1 MIGCLWF
8 SHTTRLTPK
17 SNGSYDRTFAFY
29 QWMNKL
35 DVSFHTVYKRHV
47 SLRNMLVHSTD
58 HTSIKQPGSRACQR
72 PRCNTCCHISWVAV
86 IRGPKSALYHLC
98 RCPLLYIGET
108 GRNLRSSFSEHLRS
122 IRNNTPMFPMAH
134 HFNSTGHSIS
144 DVQVRCVAFCNGNI
158 I

>member
-1 MIGCLWF
+1 MIGCIWF

-17 SNGSYDRTFAFY
+17 SNGSYYRTFAFY

-35 DVSFHTVYKRHV
+35 DVSFHTVYKRDV

-86 IRGPKSALYHLC
+86 RRGPKSAFTIYADAHFFTLVRLEETLGVVSANICEVYAT
-98 RCPLLYIGET
+98 PLPGFLW
-108 GRNLRSSFSEHLRS
+108 
-122 IRNNTPMFPMAH
+122 P
-134 HFNSTGHSIS
+134 SIS
-144 DVQVRCVAFCNGNI
+144 TPLATVSLMSRCVV
-158 I
+158 

>member
-17 SNGSYDRTFAFY
+17 SNGSYYRTFAFY

-35 DVSFHTVYKRHV
+35 DVSFHTVYKRDV

-86 IRGPKSALYHLC
+86 IRGPKSVFTIYADAHFFALVRLEETLGVVSANICEVYATTLPGFLWPIISA
-98 RCPLLYIGET
+98 PLATVSLM
-108 GRNLRSSFSEHLRS
+108 S
-122 IRNNTPMFPMAH
+122 
-134 HFNSTGHSIS
+134 
-144 DVQVRCVAFCNGNI
+144 RCVV
-158 I
+158 

>member
-1 MIGCLWF
+1 
-8 SHTTRLTPK
+8 
-17 SNGSYDRTFAFY
+17 
-29 QWMNKL
+29 MNKL
-35 DVSFHTVYKRHV
+35 DVSFHTVYKRDV

-58 HTSIKQPGSRACQR
+58 HISIKQPASSMQHLLSHKLGRCDTR
-72 PRCNTCCHISWVAV
+72 PEIC
-86 IRGPKSALYHLC
+86 LYHLC

-122 IRNNTPMFPMAH
+122 IRNNTPRFPMAH